1 MLAYHD
7 YYAVDKE
14 FKPSINLATYMTNI
28 LDVGFSDMD
37 GNEMTLR
44 KLSGNAT
51 KHWVV
56 VNVASKCGLTKQ
68 YEDLQTYSLQED
80 VVIVGFPCNQFGGQE
95 PGSHEEIC
103 DFTSNQ
109 YSVTFPL
116 MAKIN
121 VKGEKQCELYQ
132 LLTKVSGVDGHIG
145 EIRWNFEKFKIDSQ
159 GKISRYSP
167 QTRISEVL

>member
-1 MLAYHD
+1 
-7 YYAVDKE
+7 
-14 FKPSINLATYMTNI
+14 MTNI

-44 KLSGNAT
+44 KLSSKAT

-68 YEDLQTYSLQED
+68 YEELQTYSQQED

-103 DFTSNQ
+103 EFTSSQ

-116 MAKIN
+116 MAKID

-132 LLTKVSGVDGHIG
+132 LLTSVSGVDGHSG
-145 EIRWNFEKFKIDSQ
+145 DIRWNFEKFKIDSQ

-167 QTRISEVL
+167 QTSISDVL